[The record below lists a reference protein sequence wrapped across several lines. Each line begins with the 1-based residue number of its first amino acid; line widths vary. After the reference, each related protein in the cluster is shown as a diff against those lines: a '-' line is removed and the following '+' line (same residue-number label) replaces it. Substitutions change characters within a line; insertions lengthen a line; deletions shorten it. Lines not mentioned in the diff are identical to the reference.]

1 MGQYL
6 HFYIWLIL
14 ICGLWVDIPRIKV
27 GWYVLLWKH
36 CYNQKGESDS
46 PNLESFAFFIW
57 AKASGKCECHLRPP
71 SRWTC
76 KEHCSLSH
84 SEKGGAETG
93 SFVVYGH
100 FDRLKTDNSL
110 LHSDSHIIRQRDYF
124 QWKFWSSWALMFF
137 AHDVCPKIQK
147 RNLGTS
153 KGSLDG
159 WDWRASYVFTLH
171 RIILNVQ
178 SLIPICGGALFFL
191 AGAYSGSFRIHLRS
205 LCAHVWTFGYK
216 KGQNERE
223 GNKKIWVW

>member
-1 MGQYL
+1 MKCLSPTTCFRYVSMHWVQDTAENLTYIMQVSLSESLGIGVLYTCFSQEDLDAGCAFLGVQILLFFFMISNLKNNIGSEGTCIESRLGERKEGWIRGSEGNLMGQYL

-14 ICGLWVDIPRIKV
+14 ICGLWVDIPGKKV

-100 FDRLKTDNSL
+100 FDRL
-110 LHSDSHIIRQRDYF
+110 
-124 QWKFWSSWALMFF
+124 
-137 AHDVCPKIQK
+137 
-147 RNLGTS
+147 
-153 KGSLDG
+153 
-159 WDWRASYVFTLH
+159 
-171 RIILNVQ
+171 
-178 SLIPICGGALFFL
+178 
-191 AGAYSGSFRIHLRS
+191 
-205 LCAHVWTFGYK
+205 
-216 KGQNERE
+216 
-223 GNKKIWVW
+223 